1 MVASYKVTYS
11 VTGVVKMDKY
21 DELVYL
27 SDQDPELKDA
37 LNWADKRALEKGV
50 SLNVMIKMILDLRI
64 KRKSTSNC

>member
-1 MVASYKVTYS
+1 
-11 VTGVVKMDKY
+11 MDKY

-27 SDQDPELKDA
+27 SDKDPELKDA

-50 SLNVMIKMILDLRI
+50 SLNEMIKMILDLRI